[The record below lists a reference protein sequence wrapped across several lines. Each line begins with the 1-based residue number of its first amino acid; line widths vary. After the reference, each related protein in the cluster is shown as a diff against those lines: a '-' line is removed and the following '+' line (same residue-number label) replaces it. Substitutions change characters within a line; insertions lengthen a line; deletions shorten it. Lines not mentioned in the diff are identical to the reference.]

1 MKNVNLSR
9 IRNYMNFRHG
19 FYGEKSYRKAAV
31 MALLIVVDQK
41 PHFIFQERNKN
52 IRQGGEVSFPGG
64 GFDKELDFTLLDT
77 AVRETVEEMGIKK
90 ESIEIWGQLD
100 TLITQFDMIVEPFVG
115 FSKTKIENFFPNEEE
130 VSKIFSV
137 PVEFFLENK
146 PEWYDIVL
154 KSSPIVIDPKTNEQK
169 LIFPAKDLGL
179 PEMYHNEW
187 TTNVRK
193 IPLYKTSDGVI
204 WGFTAQVI
212 INFVEKIIKF

>member
-1 MKNVNLSR
+1 MLKDVRNIYFSGINGIGMSGLAKILAKRGYNVAGSD
-9 IRNYMNFRHG
+9 I
-19 FYGEKSYRKAAV
+19 EKKSTTYD
-31 MALLIVVDQK
+31 M
-41 PHFIFQERNKN
+41 
-52 IRQGGEVSFPGG
+52 
-64 GFDKELDFTLLDT
+64 
-77 AVRETVEEMGIKK
+77 EEMGIKK